1 MRCVDE
7 KNVEN
12 RACNLM
18 MYLVLNHHGEKAM
31 LKNPKNMNPK
41 CQKRAERAYQE
52 NSGPGRGQGQE
63 RVVIDDLE
71 LITSFDSFQDELDN
85 PLL

>member
-31 LKNPKNMNPK
+31 LKNPKNMNSK
-41 CQKRAERAYQE
+41 CQKRVERVYQD
-52 NSGPGRGQGQE
+52 GAGRGQGQE
-63 RVVIDDLE
+63 RVVVDDLE
-71 LITSFDSFQDELDN
+71 LITSFHSFQD
-85 PLL
+85 